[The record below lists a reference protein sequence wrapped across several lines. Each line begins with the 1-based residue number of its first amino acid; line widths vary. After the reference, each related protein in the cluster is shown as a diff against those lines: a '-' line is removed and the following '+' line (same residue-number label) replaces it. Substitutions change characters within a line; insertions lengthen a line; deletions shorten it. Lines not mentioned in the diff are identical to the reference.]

1 MTPLISVKIPTYNC
15 AEYLIQTINSI
26 LNQKDF
32 DLDLLEIEVIDDCS
46 TLDNPK
52 AVVEKFGQGRVS
64 FYRQPANVGAVKNFN
79 TCIERSN
86 NKYLHILHGDDY
98 LEASFYSEMYKMIA
112 TRQANIY
119 STRCYVVDVN
129 SMIIADSNVLNHT
142 NKDSFIY
149 QTPIQ
154 FVSVI
159 FNTNCAKD
167 LGGFDESLI
176 HLNDRDM
183 WLRLSLDLK
192 WVHLNK
198 VLSNYRVFEGN
209 DTSKLVKSGLNI
221 LDYHRFYIK
230 HSENLNI
237 TISQIKSILFN
248 IYIKQASTLSG
259 IDLLSN
265 RQIIKSLL
273 GSSYIYFLF
282 RHRIKSLLKK

>member
-1 MTPLISVKIPTYNC
+1 MKPLISVKIPTYNC

-32 DLDLLEIEVIDDCS
+32 DLDLLDIEVIDDCS
-46 TLDNPK
+46 TLDNPEV
-52 AVVEKFGQGRVS
+52 VVEKHGQGRVS

-79 TCIERSN
+79 SCINRSSCA
-86 NKYLHILHGDDY
+86 YLHILHGDDY
-98 LEASFYSEMYKMIA
+98 LEDSFYSEMYKMIK

-119 STRCYVVDVN
+119 STRCYIVDEN
-129 SMIIADSNVLNHT
+129 SMIIADSNVINRAD
-142 NKDSFIY
+142 KDSFIY

-154 FVSVI
+154 FASVI
-159 FNTNCAKD
+159 FNTACAKD

-282 RHRIKSLLKK
+282 RHKIKSLLKK